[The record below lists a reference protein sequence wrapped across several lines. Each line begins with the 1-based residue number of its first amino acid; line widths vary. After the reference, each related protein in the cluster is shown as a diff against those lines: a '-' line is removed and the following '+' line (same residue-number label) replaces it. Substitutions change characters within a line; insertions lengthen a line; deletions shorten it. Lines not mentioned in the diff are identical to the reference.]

1 MIASRRLASALALLC
16 VGMLSACGG
25 SGSGDS
31 TDTPT
36 SPGTVPPPPA
46 PSPTPSPTLTL
57 TAAPTSINSGSSA
70 TLSWSTTNAASCAA
84 SGAWNGSKATSGTA
98 TLMPTQDSTYTLDC
112 TGDGGSIS
120 RSVTITVTA
129 VGNPTVSLSASPSNI
144 APSQSATLTWSS
156 SNVDSC
162 TASGGWSGAK
172 STSGSQSVTPA
183 ATASFT
189 LTCSGV
195 GGSANATASI
205 TVTATPPPATGG
217 DLYVSPTGNDSN
229 SGSASQPFATIQKAA
244 NVAQAGDV
252 VSIAAG
258 TYTGFT
264 VTRSGT
270 QSNRIEFIANGVVNL
285 RQASNGY
292 GVYINNASYITID
305 GFSIANTTSKGI
317 AARGATPD
325 DPMNG
330 LIIRNNDIS
339 DTQEEGMYLSEVANS
354 VIENNSLSN
363 VGKAGVQTT
372 GHGIYLAN
380 AGSKNT
386 TIRGNTFSAPTNS
399 WGEGLHVNGDASVG
413 GDGIIS
419 GLVVENNRFLGGF
432 NNGLSL
438 DGVQNSDFRNNII
451 IDTHHHGIRAYGE
464 DGAQGPKGL
473 RIVNNTI
480 SAPAGNAVKTSEDSG
495 ASIVFNNILSGR
507 DGATSFGT
515 AATTASNLSTFAASL
530 IDFLPTAAAIGAGVN
545 SLAGVSAPATD
556 LNGKTRTSP
565 PDIGAVQH

>member
-1 MIASRRLASALALLC
+1 MFANRASANFLVLLC
-16 VGMLSACGG
+16 AGMLAACGG

-36 SPGTVPPPPA
+36 APGTVEPPPA
-46 PSPTPSPTLTL
+46 PSPAPAPTLTL
-57 TAAPTSINSGSSA
+57 TAAPTSVTSGSSS
-70 TLSWSTTNAASCAA
+70 TLTWSTTNAASCTATG
-84 SGAWNGSKATSGTA
+84 SWSGSKGTSGTSQVS
-98 TLMPTQDSTYTLDC
+98 PTQNSTYTLDC
-112 TGDGGSIS
+112 TGDGGTIS
-120 RSVTITVTA
+120 RSVAITVTA
-129 VGNPTVSLSASPSNI
+129 VASPSVSLSASPATI
-144 APSQSATLTWSS
+144 APAQSSTLTWSS

-162 TASGGWSGAK
+162 TASGGWSGVKAL
-172 STSGSQSVTPA
+172 SGTQSVSPA
-183 ATASFT
+183 STASYT
-189 LTCSGV
+189 LTCSGS
-195 GGSANATASI
+195 GGSANASTSV
-205 TVTATPPPATGG
+205 TVTATPPPTTTG
-217 DLYVSPTGNDSN
+217 DLYVSPSGSDSN

-244 NVAQAGDV
+244 NTAQAGDV

-270 QSNRIEFIANGVVNL
+270 QSNRIEFIADGVVNL

-292 GVYINNASYITID
+292 GVYIDNASYITID

-317 AARGATPD
+317 AARGATPEA
-325 DPMNG
+325 PMNG
-330 LIIRNNDIS
+330 LIIRNNDVT

-354 VIENNSLSN
+354 LIENNTLTN
-363 VGKAGVQTT
+363 VGKGGVQTT

-380 AGSKNT
+380 SGSKNT

-399 WGEGLHVNGDASVG
+399 WGEGLHVNGDESVG

-432 NNGLSL
+432 NNAMSL

-451 IDTHHHGIRAYGE
+451 VDTHHHGIRAYQE

-507 DGATSFGT
+507 DGATSFGIAANT
-515 AATTASNLSTFAASL
+515 AANLSTFAASL
-530 IDFLPTAAAIGAGVN
+530 IDFLPTLAAIGTGVN

-556 LNGKTRTSP
+556 LNGRARTSP